1 MQISALLRD
10 GLELAVYRGGET
22 GPALVFQHGLCGGS
36 GQIAEAM
43 QGLGSQ
49 RWQGLE
55 CRGHGLSPL
64 GDAVSIACFAD
75 DVAAMIEAMPEFDRG
90 PVVLGGISMGAA
102 IATRLAVTR
111 PDLVRALVLVRPAW
125 VVDDA
130 PENMAP
136 NAEVGML
143 LEMLPLDQA
152 RAFFAEGETA
162 RRLEVAAPD
171 NLASLKGF
179 FNRRPQ
185 AETARLLTT
194 ISADGPGIAAEDL
207 RALRIPALICGCAQ
221 DAIHPMAHAQA
232 LADLIP
238 WARLVELPAKARDK
252 AAHLA
257 ALADAMTAFLK
268 EIDDAPPT
276 P

>member
-1 MQISALLRD
+1 
-10 GLELAVYRGGET
+10 
-22 GPALVFQHGLCGGS
+22 
-36 GQIAEAM
+36 M
-43 QGLGSQ
+43 QGLGDQ
-49 RWQGLE
+49 RWQALE
-55 CRGHGLSPL
+55 CRGHGMSPL
-64 GDAVSIACFAD
+64 GDVVSIACFAD
-75 DVAAMIEAMPEFDRG
+75 DVAAMIEAIG
-90 PVVLGGISMGAA
+90 APVVLGGISMGAA
-102 IATRLAVTR
+102 IATRLAVLR
-111 PDLVRALVLVRPAW
+111 PELVRALILVRPAW
-125 VVDDA
+125 VVEDA

-185 AETARLLTT
+185 QETAHLLTT
-194 ISADGPGIAAEDL
+194 ISADGPGITEADL
-207 RALRIPALICGCAQ
+207 RGLRIPALVCGCGE

-232 LADLIP
+232 LAELIP
-238 WARLVELPAKARDK
+238 QARLVELPAKARDK

-257 ALADAMTAFLK
+257 ALADAMILFLK
-268 EIDDAPPT
+268 EIAQAPPAN
-276 P
+276 